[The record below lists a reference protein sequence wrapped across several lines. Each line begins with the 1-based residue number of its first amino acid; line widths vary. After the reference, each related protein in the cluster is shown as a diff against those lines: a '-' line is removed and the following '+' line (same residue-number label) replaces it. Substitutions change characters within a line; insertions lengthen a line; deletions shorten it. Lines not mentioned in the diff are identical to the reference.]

1 MPLTRRETLAMAAAT
16 GVAAAIP
23 AESAPRRSSS
33 TSMLW
38 YRQPAAKWTEALP
51 VGNGILG
58 AMVFGGTAQ
67 ERLQLNEGTL
77 WAGGP
82 YDPVNPAAKAAL
94 QQVRD
99 LVWAGRIKEAEALT
113 DQALLAKPGKQMQY
127 QTLGDLV
134 LDFPGLGEATGY
146 RRELDLDA
154 AMATTRFTA
163 GGVEHVRQVIASPGD
178 KVIAVRLAAGRGK
191 LSVDVALT
199 SPHARAKTV
208 PDGASGLVLSGANAA
223 AQGVPGALTF
233 AARLLAI
240 NEGGRV
246 EITPEGKLS
255 VRGADAVT
263 LLVAMGTSF
272 RRFDDVSGDPLA
284 LTAAALAHTR
294 SRPFARIAA
303 DASLAHQ
310 RLFRRVSIDLGSS
323 AAAARPTDERIRA
336 SQVSDDPALAALYFN
351 YGRYL
356 LISCSQPGGQAATL
370 QGLWND
376 SLRPPWESKYTIN
389 INTEM
394 NYWPAHATNLAEC
407 VEPLTRLVRELAITG
422 EHTARE
428 MYGARG
434 WVAHHNTDIW
444 RAAAPIDGAQWGM
457 WPTGGAWLC
466 THLWDHYDYTRDLD
480 YLRSVYPLLAGSTR
494 FFLDTLQKDPRT
506 GYLVTNPSISPEN
519 QHGHG
524 GALCAGPT
532 MDMAILRDL
541 FEQTATAAALVG
553 TDADLIAEA
562 RAAMARLAPYK
573 IGKQGQ
579 LQEWQED
586 WDADA
591 PEQDHRH
598 VSHLYGLHPSH
609 QITVSGTPDLAA
621 AAQRSLELRGDRA
634 TGWATAWR
642 INLWARLRQGDHAHD
657 VLRFL
662 LGPERT
668 YPNMFDAHPPFQ
680 IDGNFGGTAGVV
692 EMLMQSHGDVIDL
705 LPALP
710 RAWPTGSI
718 SGLRARGAC
727 EVDLSWR
734 SGKLERVTLRPQ
746 IAGRRRLTASGKS
759 VAVALQ
765 PSKPVTLRGS
775 DFE

>member
-1 MPLTRRETLAMAAAT
+1 
-16 GVAAAIP
+16 
-23 AESAPRRSSS
+23 
-33 TSMLW
+33 
-38 YRQPAAKWTEALP
+38 
-51 VGNGILG
+51 
-58 AMVFGGTAQ
+58 
-67 ERLQLNEGTL
+67 
-77 WAGGP
+77 
-82 YDPVNPAAKAAL
+82 
-94 QQVRD
+94 
-99 LVWAGRIKEAEALT
+99 
-113 DQALLAKPGKQMQY
+113 
-127 QTLGDLV
+127 
-134 LDFPGLGEATGY
+134 
-146 RRELDLDA
+146 
-154 AMATTRFTA
+154 
-163 GGVEHVRQVIASPGD
+163 
-178 KVIAVRLAAGRGK
+178 
-191 LSVDVALT
+191 
-199 SPHARAKTV
+199 
-208 PDGASGLVLSGANAA
+208 
-223 AQGVPGALTF
+223 
-233 AARLLAI
+233 
-240 NEGGRV
+240 
-246 EITPEGKLS
+246 
-255 VRGADAVT
+255 
-263 LLVAMGTSF
+263 
-272 RRFDDVSGDPLA
+272 
-284 LTAAALAHTR
+284 
-294 SRPFARIAA
+294 
-303 DASLAHQ
+303 
-310 RLFRRVSIDLGSS
+310 
-323 AAAARPTDERIRA
+323 
-336 SQVSDDPALAALYFN
+336 
-351 YGRYL
+351 
-356 LISCSQPGGQAATL
+356 
-370 QGLWND
+370 
-376 SLRPPWESKYTIN
+376 
-389 INTEM
+389 
-394 NYWPAHATNLAEC
+394 
-407 VEPLTRLVRELAITG
+407 
-422 EHTARE
+422 
-428 MYGARG
+428 
-434 WVAHHNTDIW
+434 
-444 RAAAPIDGAQWGM
+444 M

-562 RAAMARLAPYK
+562 RTAMARLAPYK

-710 RAWPTGSI
+710 RAWPSGSI
-718 SGLRARGAC
+718 TGLRARGAC

-746 IAGRRRLTASGKS
+746 IAGRRTLTASGKS
-759 VAVALQ
+759 VAIALQ
-765 PSKPVTLRGS
+765 PNKPVTLRGS
-775 DFE
+775 AFA